1 MLSPVSWLAC
11 EVRVL
16 PLAFCPTLDFRMI
29 RSFDECEFDFAV
41 DVPEV

>member
-1 MLSPVSWLAC
+1 MLSPVSWFAC

-16 PLAFCPTLDFRMI
+16 PLAFCPTLDFRII
-29 RSFDECEFDFAV
+29 RGVDECESDLAV